1 MHDNYFGGLDFG
13 TSGARLTIINKKK
26 DVIYS
31 SSNSEGYNL
40 KKPNSWLLICE
51 DLLSNIPFEIKQ
63 KLLKISVS
71 GTSGTLLACQKD
83 GKALGDAIPYN
94 QICDENKKELNII
107 AKQNE
112 HLNNP
117 FSGLAKALKLIDI
130 FGQDILLRHQ
140 SDWISGWLL
149 DNWLF
154 GEEGNNIKL
163 GWNIIDNSWPKNFKL
178 NPWYKTLPR
187 IKKSGLILGL
197 INKTFAQ
204 KLKLNTS
211 LLIVAGTTDSNAA
224 FIASEIKPDE
234 GLTVLGTT
242 LVLKKFIKEPLNYPG
257 ITIHRVNK
265 EWICGGASNAGCGIL
280 SKFFSNSEI
289 EDLSKQINPS
299 KETNLNYLPL
309 NFRGE
314 RFPVND
320 PLLKPILEP
329 RPVSD
334 ALFLHAIFEGLAN
347 VELNGWKK
355 IKELTGSYPKKIISI
370 GGGAKNPQWRSIRQ
384 NKLKIPII
392 SCNKTTS
399 YGSALIALS
408 AK

>member
-13 TSGARLTIINKKK
+13 TSGARLTIINKLK

-31 SSNSEGYNL
+31 SSNSEGYDL

-107 AKQNE
+107 ARQNE

-178 NPWYKTLPR
+178 NPLYNTLPR

-242 LVLKKFIKEPLNYPG
+242 LVLKKFIKEPVNHPG

-347 VELNGWKK
+347 IELNGWKK
-355 IKELTGSYPKKIISI
+355 IRELTGSYPKQIISI

-384 NKLKIPII
+384 KKLMIPII
-392 SCNKTTS
+392 SSNKSTS